1 MFSLWMAGTI
11 NTKLLLP
18 NLSAHCH
25 GMKQLLCDT
34 KIIHYL
40 TMNAKDPSIHS
51 HVTYWNTHCISF
63 IIRQSWKTTTT
74 TNIQILSVKVPVLAY
89 AGPNYWSSPQSQQ
102 QPVTRIVGLKLV
114 VLYLQYV
121 CYQFSKWSIQPFK
134 PHETETAAVRTCA
147 KFQIASSIYQTVKID
162 KFDITVVPVEEECW
176 ARMLGI
182 DTLILSNP

>member
-25 GMKQLLCDT
+25 SMKQLLCDT

-74 TNIQILSVKVPVLAY
+74 TNIRILSVKVPVLAY

-114 VLYLQYV
+114 VLYLHMLSV
-121 CYQFSKWSIQPFK
+121 FK
-134 PHETETAAVRTCA
+134 IIHSAL
-147 KFQIASSIYQTVKID
+147 QTSWNRNCCCENMWKI
-162 KFDITVVPVEEECW
+162 
-176 ARMLGI
+176 
-182 DTLILSNP
+182 SNC